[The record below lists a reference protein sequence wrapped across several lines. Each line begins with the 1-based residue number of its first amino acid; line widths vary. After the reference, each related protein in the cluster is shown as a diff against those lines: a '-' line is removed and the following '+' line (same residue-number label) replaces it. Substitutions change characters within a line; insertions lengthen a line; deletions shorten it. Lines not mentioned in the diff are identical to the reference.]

1 MKKAIN
7 KTATQG
13 LEILNRILF
22 SFHVLIIGIAI
33 PTLFFLGISTRED
46 QKRSPEKEISGSAE
60 SAPAIV
66 SSTIAL
72 PSIIEI

>member
-13 LEILNRILF
+13 LETLNRILF
-22 SFHVLIIGIAI
+22 SFQVLIIGIAI
-33 PTLFFLGISTRED
+33 PALFFLGISTRED
-46 QKRSPEKEISGSAE
+46 QKKVPEKEISASANNTQ
-60 SAPAIV
+60 ATA

-72 PSIIEI
+72 PSVIEI